1 MTRRFGVL
9 GAAAAT
15 LLGAALAGA
24 DVNGSEASAPPAAAP
39 APTGDLSSRT
49 EPVASYALA
58 ARLDAATQSLHGEGT
73 LSFVNRTATSVSELY
88 FHLYMNA
95 FESERTLFNRS
106 AFTRAR
112 SGRAPRRWGNIRL
125 TRLVARE
132 LGAADLLPS
141 LEPHSPGDPD
151 DGTDRRVPLPRPL
164 APGQVL
170 TLELAWDC
178 SLPDIVERSGASR
191 DFYFLGQWFPK
202 LARLESDGTWAHFPF
217 HPHAEFYADFGDYD
231 VRLDV
236 PELMV
241 VGATGRQIESSVA
254 EGRRQLHFRAESV
267 HDFAWTAWP
276 SFERREERIAGV
288 DVHLLYPPGH
298 ERNADAT
305 LAALRFALPHF
316 NQRYGAYPYSDLTV
330 VHPPAFAASAGGM
343 EYPTLI
349 TTGGPWHQAYW
360 SRAMELVTIHELGH
374 QWFYGLVASNE
385 PRWPFLDEGLNS
397 YAESVAAEGLFGPSS
412 ASELL
417 GFELSETALHR
428 AGNRLAP
435 RDAPIARAASE
446 FVDFAELGG
455 LVYSRTAT
463 LFRTIANV
471 YGPAAFEDALRRY
484 TTRYRFAHPG
494 PDELLHTL
502 EQTLGPEATAN
513 VRAALFD
520 GAGVN
525 YSLRTLRSIQ
535 KADASVPV
543 DARPFESR
551 VVVHRDGELR
561 FPVQVL
567 LRTPSGERIERRWDG
582 QGRDHVIE
590 HVGPEPV
597 VFAQVDPEDAV
608 LLDDSLL
615 DNALRSEPAAPLA
628 TWDRMS
634 YVIELL
640 LGGLAP

>member
-1 MTRRFGVL
+1 MSRSFGVL
-9 GAAAAT
+9 GAVAAT
-15 LLGAALAGA
+15 LLRAALAGA
-24 DVNGSEASAPPAAAP
+24 DSAGSATDPATATATSGALP
-39 APTGDLSSRT
+39 SRV
-49 EPVASYALA
+49 EPVASYSLA
-58 ARLDAATQSLHGEGT
+58 ARLDGTAQSLHGEGT
-73 LSFVNRTATSVSELY
+73 LTFVNRSAASVSELY
-88 FHLYMNA
+88 FHLYSNA

-112 SGRAPRRWGNIRL
+112 SGRTPRRWGNIRL
-125 TRLVARE
+125 TRLVAPE
-132 LGAADLLPS
+132 LGGVDLLPN

-164 APGQVL
+164 EPGQRL
-170 TLELAWDC
+170 TIELAWDS
-178 SLPDIVERSGASR
+178 SLPDIVERSGATR

-202 LARLESDGTWAHFPF
+202 LARLEPDGTWAHFPF

-236 PELMV
+236 PEPMV
-241 VGATGRQIESSVA
+241 VGATGRQLESRVEA
-254 EGRRQLHFRAESV
+254 GRRLLRYHAESV

-276 SFERREERIAGV
+276 AFERREERLAGV

-298 ERNADAT
+298 ERNAEAT
-305 LAALRFALPHF
+305 LTALRFALPHF

-412 ASELL
+412 ASELPGL
-417 GFELSETALHR
+417 ELSETALHR

-435 RDAPIARAASE
+435 HDAPIARAASE
-446 FVDFAELGG
+446 FVDFAEIGRI
-455 LVYSRTAT
+455 VYSRTAT
-463 LFRTIANV
+463 LFRTLANV
-471 YGPAAFEDALRRY
+471 YGAAALEDALRRY

-494 PDELLHTL
+494 PEELLHTL
-502 EQTLGPEATAN
+502 QETLGPDASEN

-535 KADASVPV
+535 KADPTVPL

-567 LRTPSGERIERRWDG
+567 LLTPSGQRIERRWDG
-582 QGRDHVIE
+582 QGRDHIIE

-597 VFAQVDPEDAV
+597 VFAQVDPDNAV
-608 LLDDSLL
+608 LIDDSLL
-615 DNALRSEPAAPLA
+615 DNALRSDPAAPLA
-628 TWDRMS
+628 TWDHLS
-634 YVIELL
+634 YLIELL

>member
-24 DVNGSEASAPPAAAP
+24 DVTGSEASAPPAAAP

-254 EGRRQLHFRAESV
+254 EGRRRLRFRAESV

-276 SFERREERIAGV
+276 SFERREERIAG
-288 DVHLLYPPGH
+288 
-298 ERNADAT
+298 
-305 LAALRFALPHF
+305 
-316 NQRYGAYPYSDLTV
+316 
-330 VHPPAFAASAGGM
+330 
-343 EYPTLI
+343 
-349 TTGGPWHQAYW
+349 
-360 SRAMELVTIHELGH
+360 
-374 QWFYGLVASNE
+374 
-385 PRWPFLDEGLNS
+385 
-397 YAESVAAEGLFGPSS
+397 
-412 ASELL
+412 
-417 GFELSETALHR
+417 
-428 AGNRLAP
+428 
-435 RDAPIARAASE
+435 
-446 FVDFAELGG
+446 
-455 LVYSRTAT
+455 
-463 LFRTIANV
+463 
-471 YGPAAFEDALRRY
+471 
-484 TTRYRFAHPG
+484 
-494 PDELLHTL
+494 
-502 EQTLGPEATAN
+502 
-513 VRAALFD
+513 
-520 GAGVN
+520 
-525 YSLRTLRSIQ
+525 
-535 KADASVPV
+535 
-543 DARPFESR
+543 
-551 VVVHRDGELR
+551 
-561 FPVQVL
+561 
-567 LRTPSGERIERRWDG
+567 
-582 QGRDHVIE
+582 
-590 HVGPEPV
+590 
-597 VFAQVDPEDAV
+597 
-608 LLDDSLL
+608 
-615 DNALRSEPAAPLA
+615 
-628 TWDRMS
+628 
-634 YVIELL
+634 
-640 LGGLAP
+640 